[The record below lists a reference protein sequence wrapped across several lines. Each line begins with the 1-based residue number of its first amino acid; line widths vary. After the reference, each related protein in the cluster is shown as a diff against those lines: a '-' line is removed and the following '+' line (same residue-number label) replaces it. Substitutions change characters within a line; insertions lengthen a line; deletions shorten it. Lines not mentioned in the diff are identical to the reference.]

1 MEFLKKLF
9 GTTEDGKAE
18 ALTYEQLMEK
28 IKGDKDLKI
37 VNLSDGG
44 YVSQDKFTASETE
57 AKGYKKQL
65 EDAQKEIK
73 SYKDMNIEEIKA
85 NAAKYEEDSKKEI
98 AALNKQLADQKRGFA
113 EERFLS
119 KYQFTDDFAKAG
131 VLAEFRTKNFAYDE
145 ASGTF
150 AGAEQ
155 YMKEIM
161 ESHKGAFV
169 IAEPDGGKG
178 GKDGKDGSGAGA
190 GDNGGKDKPSFLGKP
205 GNNNAGGN
213 GGGSDPFGFSFMGV
227 RANPANKQ

>member
-1 MEFLKKLF
+1 MLEFLEKLF
-9 GTTEDGKAE
+9 GKTEDGQAE
-18 ALTYEQLMEK
+18 ALTYEQLKAKAEE
-28 IKGDKDLKI
+28 DKDLKV
-37 VNLSDGG
+37 VNLADGG

-73 SYKDMNIEEIKA
+73 SYKDMDIETIKA

-113 EERFLS
+113 EEKFMA
-119 KYQFTDDFAKAG
+119 KYKFTDDFARAG
-131 VLAEFRTKNFAYDE
+131 VLAEFRTKNFAFDE
-145 ASGTF
+145 TSGTF

-169 IAEPDGGKG
+169 VADDDGKGGSGGKG
-178 GKDGKDGSGAGA
+178 GEGGAG
-190 GDNGGKDKPSFLGKP
+190 GEHTPPENKPSFLGGQ
-205 GNNNAGGN
+205 GNKGGSGAGGETN
-213 GGGSDPFGFSFMGV
+213 PFGFNFMGV
-227 RANPANKQ
+227 RPRPDSK